1 MENVVAGV
9 LNTRTI
15 RAAAM
20 LMLLVISGTSVAGT
34 TGKTRAAHVIIGLF
48 AGAVLVWT
56 LVSRPKR
63 NGSQVD

>member
-1 MENVVAGV
+1 MENVVGGV

-20 LMLLVISGTSVAGT
+20 LMLLVISGMSAAGT
-34 TGKTRAAHVIIGLF
+34 SGKTRAAHVVIGLF

-63 NGSQVD
+63 NSQHGD